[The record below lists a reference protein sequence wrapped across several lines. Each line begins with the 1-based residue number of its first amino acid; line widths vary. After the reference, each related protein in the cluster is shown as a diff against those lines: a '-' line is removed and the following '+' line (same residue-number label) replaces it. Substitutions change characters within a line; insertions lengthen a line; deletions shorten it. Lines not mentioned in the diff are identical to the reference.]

1 MGGGARCKSG
11 FGEHPEQM
19 SAALLSR
26 FDLVFILLDRPDE
39 EHDKKL
45 SEHIMRTHALAAQP
59 PPAPPHGSG
68 AGPGA
73 GIPPS
78 SQGGAGGGG
87 PGWEGARG
95 GDRRG

>member
-1 MGGGARCKSG
+1 
-11 FGEHPEQM
+11 M

-59 PPAPPHGSG
+59 PPPPHHG
-68 AGPGA
+68 AGAGGVPPFSRGA
-73 GIPPS
+73 
-78 SQGGAGGGG
+78 AGGGG
-87 PGWEGARG
+87 GSGLEGTRG
-95 GDRRG
+95 ATRQG